1 MRLCR
6 KVYDAVNPI
15 LLHQGKHEIEI
26 TDICLDKHIIRPI
39 LDIGKIG
46 KVARIGQ
53 LVDIDDTIV
62 RILVY
67 KQTYYMAADEAGTS
81 CNDYV
86 SLESHI
92 LFKHF
97 FSESV
102 QCGTDIPNAFFI
114 LVLSST
120 EYDGL
125 LTGLG
130 YSSLVQ
136 GLISHSSFP
145 AYSAMVLA
153 NSYHVQ
159 TPSFE

>member
-6 KVYDAVNPI
+6 KVYDAVNLI

-53 LVDIDDTIV
+53 LVDINDTIV

-86 SLESHI
+86 SLEVPK
-92 LFKHF
+92 LLKHF
-97 FSESV
+97 FNESV
-102 QCGTDIPNAFFI
+102 QYGIDILKTSFI
-114 LVLSST
+114 LVLFRT
-120 EYDGL
+120 EYNGL
-125 LTGLG
+125 LTGL
-130 YSSLVQ
+130 
-136 GLISHSSFP
+136 
-145 AYSAMVLA
+145 
-153 NSYHVQ
+153 
-159 TPSFE
+159 